1 MRCENCHGNGHI
13 WSQLTQEYLHCMECL
28 GSGIASCCDT
38 AGSNVD
44 KWFNTN
50 TLISKRLK
58 DARVLIVS
66 TKFDKDGNLVE
77 IKTLVDQKPDGK

>member
-1 MRCENCHGNGHI
+1 MRCENCHGNGHK

-38 AGSNVD
+38 AGANVT
-44 KWFNTN
+44 KWYTEP
-50 TLISKRLK
+50 ISERLK
-58 DARVLIVS
+58 EARVLVVS

-77 IKTLVDQKPDGK
+77 VKTLVDQKPEVKHE